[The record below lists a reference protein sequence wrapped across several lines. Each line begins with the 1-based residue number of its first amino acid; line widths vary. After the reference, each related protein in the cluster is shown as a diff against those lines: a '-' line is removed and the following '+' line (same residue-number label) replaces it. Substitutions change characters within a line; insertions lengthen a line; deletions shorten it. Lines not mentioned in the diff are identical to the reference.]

1 MMNMLIISGLSG
13 SGKSVALQALED
25 LDYYCID
32 NLPLG
37 LLPSLAEQ
45 IRDPDAT
52 RRIEN
57 IAVGIDARNLTRDLN
72 RFGEILAAVKAM
84 GVSCEL
90 VFLTASENVLV
101 KRFSE
106 TRRKHP
112 LTRANV
118 SLIEAIAEERELLAS
133 ISASADV
140 HIDTTTY
147 NVHELRSLIGERI
160 AERRDSSLS
169 LLFVSFGYKHGIPY
183 DADFVFDIRCLP
195 NPHWNPQLRLHRGT
209 DPAVIEF
216 LERQPSVGAMFAD
229 VRSFLERWIPAF
241 EAEDRSYLCVAIGC
255 TGGQHRSV
263 YLAEALA
270 RHFRGSRANVMVR
283 HRELR

>member
-1 MMNMLIISGLSG
+1 MRMLVVSGLSG

-37 LLPSLAEQ
+37 LLPQFAGQ
-45 IRDPDAT
+45 IIDTAAKRN
-52 RRIEN
+52 IEN
-57 IAVGIDARNLTRDLN
+57 VAVGIDARNLVRDLA
-72 RFGEILAAVKAM
+72 RFSEILGEVKQR
-84 GVSCEL
+84 GISCEV
-90 VFLTASENVLV
+90 VFLTAADNVLI

-118 SLIEAIAEERELLAS
+118 SLTEAIAEERELLAS
-133 ISASADV
+133 ISSSADLHV
-140 HIDTTTY
+140 DTSSL
-147 NVHELRSLIGERI
+147 NVHQLRSLIRERI
-160 AERRDSSLS
+160 AEREESSLS
-169 LLFVSFGYKHGIPY
+169 LLFVSFGYKNGIPA

-195 NPHWNPQLRLHRGT
+195 NPHWDPQLRLYKGT
-209 DPAVIEF
+209 DAEVIRFLEEQPAVTTMFEDIRNF
-216 LERQPSVGAMFAD
+216 LER
-229 VRSFLERWIPAF
+229 RIPFF
-241 EAEDRSYLCVAIGC
+241 EAENRNYISVAVGC

-270 RHFRGSRANVMVR
+270 AHFRRSRKNVMVR
-283 HRELR
+283 HREMP